1 MMERWRCLLS
11 DIFEKYEESIMLSYR
26 YAFRLLLHLKNVIS
40 VFNQMEHPDELTK
53 EVYRDS
59 IVKKYEILEDQ
70 LWKLLS
76 KIFRASGLEMNSP
89 RACYKQAFKEGW
101 IENIDI
107 WNDILSSRNATAHVY
122 NEEDYEQIKNK
133 IVNEY
138 VHEIEK
144 LLEKIKEEVIDGD
157 VRD

>member
-1 MMERWRCLLS
+1 LLS

-157 VRD
+157 VRN

>member
-1 MMERWRCLLS
+1 
-11 DIFEKYEESIMLSYR
+11 
-26 YAFRLLLHLKNVIS
+26 
-40 VFNQMEHPDELTK
+40 MEHPDELTK

-59 IVKKYEILEDQ
+59 IVKKYEILENQ

-76 KIFRASGLEMNSP
+76 KIFKASGLEMNSP
-89 RACYKQAFKEGW
+89 RACYRQAFKEGW

-144 LLEKIKEEVIDGD
+144 LLEKIKEEVIDDD
-157 VRD
+157 VRN

>member
-1 MMERWRCLLS
+1 MS
-11 DIFEKYEESIMLSYR
+11 DLFDKYKESIVLSYQ

-40 VFNQMEHPDELTK
+40 ASQQATTEDKLMR

-76 KIFRASGLEMNSP
+76 KIFKASGLELHSP
-89 RACYKQAFKEGW
+89 RACYRQAFKQGW

-107 WNDILSSRNATAHVY
+107 WNDILSSRNATAHIY
-122 NEEDYEQIKNK
+122 NEEDYEQIKQK
-133 IVNEY
+133 IVDEY
-138 VHEIEK
+138 VQQIEV
-144 LLEKIKEEVIDGD
+144 LLQKIKEEVIDHD
-157 VRD
+157 AWN

>member
-1 MMERWRCLLS
+1 MDDLF
-11 DIFEKYEESIMLSYR
+11 DKYKESIMLSYQ

-40 VFNQMEHPDELTK
+40 ASQQITNEDELMK

-76 KIFRASGLEMNSP
+76 KIFKSSGLELNSP
-89 RACYKQAFKEGW
+89 RACYRQAFKEGW
-101 IENIDI
+101 IENIDV
-107 WNDILSSRNATAHVY
+107 WNDMLSSRNATAHVY
-122 NEEDYEQIKNK
+122 NEEDYERIKNK

-138 VHEIEK
+138 VHQIEA
-144 LLEKIKEEVIDGD
+144 LLQKIKEEVIDSD
-157 VRD
+157 VWN

>member
-1 MMERWRCLLS
+1 LS

-26 YAFRLLLHLKNVIS
+26 YVFRLLLHLKNVIS
-40 VFNQMEHPDELTK
+40 AFKQMEHPDELTK
-53 EVYRDS
+53 EVFRDS
-59 IVKKYEILEDQ
+59 IVKKYEILENQ

-76 KIFRASGLEMNSP
+76 KIFKASGLEMNSP
-89 RACYKQAFKEGW
+89 RACYRQAFKEGW

-144 LLEKIKEEVIDGD
+144 LLEKIKEEVIDDD
-157 VRD
+157 VRN

>member
-1 MMERWRCLLS
+1 MLS